1 MASKVIRAD
10 LHLNDDRRKHLMF
23 RDLRATGF
31 TWAAA
36 RGDDPLRIKQ
46 RARHLGFATDR
57 DLHPAGGEHGARLC
71 PPVPSATARTGLGSS
86 GSVSVFRI
94 RKTPKAPRISSG
106 TRDSN
111 PYDSRHETS
120 PKPARS
126 TEKQAPTPSGG
137 VANAATIADGSQ
149 RSQLE
154 PSDADLERAI
164 VAAMLDGRGAVAEL
178 LAERLMRTSAHAC
191 GCGPPRTS
199 RVPAARPD
207 ARSLWQWLRR
217 VAAALGAT
225 IPKEWP

>member
-1 MASKVIRAD
+1 M
-10 LHLNDDRRKHLMF
+10 
-23 RDLRATGF
+23 
-31 TWAAA
+31 
-36 RGDDPLRIKQ
+36 
-46 RARHLGFATDR
+46 
-57 DLHPAGGEHGARLC
+57 GARLC

-199 RVPAARPD
+199 RVPRRAAGRKVPVAMVATRGGGARGKRFRRSGPERARRRPLLGSPHPD
-207 ARSLWQWLRR
+207 PLSETGCAAGWPTVVLRTGNVLKMPCTAR
-217 VAAALGAT
+217 
-225 IPKEWP
+225 